1 MGKPIFRFA
10 PSPNGYLHLGHALS
24 ALINRQMADEASGAL
39 FLRVDDID
47 LTRARPEF
55 EAAIVEDL
63 MWLGMEFDGE
73 IRRQSDNI
81 EDYRSALDVLRDE
94 GLAYPA
100 FMSRGDIRGHV
111 ADFESAGM
119 DWPRDP
125 EGTPIYPG
133 SDRHLSETERRRR
146 IDDGAAF
153 AWRLDMEAALLRR
166 PASLEW
172 KESGCGPNGETG
184 RVAFNPGRWGDV
196 ILGRQVRV
204 FINSA
209 CLSDFLS
216 FWRGVVI

>member
-63 MWLGMEFDGE
+63 TWLGMEFDGE

-100 FMSRGDIRGHV
+100 FMSRGDIRDHV

-196 ILGRQVRV
+196 ILGRRDAPAGPPGE
-204 FINSA
+204 S
-209 CLSDFLS
+209 LY
-216 FWRGVVI
+216 